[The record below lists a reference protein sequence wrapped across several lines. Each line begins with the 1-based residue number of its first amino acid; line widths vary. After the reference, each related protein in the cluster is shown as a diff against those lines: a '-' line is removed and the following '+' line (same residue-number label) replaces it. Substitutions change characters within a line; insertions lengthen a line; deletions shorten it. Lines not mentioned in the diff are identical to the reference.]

1 MDDARKT
8 DCDYY
13 GVSIDLA
20 TLFDLEARLVD
31 DGNISEFNV
40 RPAVRAVLKWAA
52 DHQMLQPARHF
63 PVPVGSPIGTPAVTC
78 DLDPLSHQEITQDFR
93 QVLMGRCAPSID
105 PQPSPLAE
113 QPAPESEV
121 EDLPPEPTS
130 PADDG
135 AVAGSAAPEAG
146 AEAATSAPSGEVVMG
161 PLSDHEKA
169 VMASAKL
176 KGRPAADVA
185 ADRNRRLQTVAIYMS
200 KLPSGVDDPEQNDA
214 PDVTESDTEGR
225 AESLGDCSSPE
236 YAEHA
241 QVQAEEVRCASRSRS
256 SADRPLDPETPHS
269 IEAHL
274 NAVGQKGGWTT
285 GRDIVLIEGLA
296 KGIDKALM
304 ADQLG
309 VEVGELMARFRAL
322 VPGGK
327 FESMEHQRKLM
338 QVLRARYER
347 EA

>member
-8 DCDYY
+8 YEEYAAVPVSVLFELEDILRDSGSLYDRQVTEVSRCVLAWMVDRKLLPVSAK
-13 GVSIDLA
+13 GVSVGISLA
-20 TLFDLEARLVD
+20 E
-31 DGNISEFNV
+31 
-40 RPAVRAVLKWAA
+40 
-52 DHQMLQPARHF
+52 
-63 PVPVGSPIGTPAVTC
+63 VTC
-78 DLDPLSHQEITQDFR
+78 ELDPKRHQEITQEFR

-113 QPAPESEV
+113 QPAPESET
-121 EDLPPEPTS
+121 EDLPSEPTS
-130 PADDG
+130 SADDG
-135 AVAGSAAPEAG
+135 AVAGSAASEAG

-161 PLSDHEKA
+161 PLSDHEKD
-169 VMASAKL
+169 VMALAKIE
-176 KGRPAADVA
+176 GRSAADVSA
-185 ADRNRRLQTVAIYMS
+185 ELNRRLQTVAIYMS
-200 KLPSGVDDPEQNDA
+200 KLPSGVDEPEQNTDGPAEPVLEPPVAVAQDQGPEPDRRKEPAGSAEVVAGASDATGDA
-214 PDVTESDTEGR
+214 PPTTDS
-225 AESLGDCSSPE
+225 
-236 YAEHA
+236 
-241 QVQAEEVRCASRSRS
+241 
-256 SADRPLDPETPHS
+256 S

>member
-8 DCDYY
+8 YDDYN
-13 GVSIDLA
+13 GASIDLA
-20 TLFDLEARLVD
+20 TLFDLEARLID
-31 DGNISEFNV
+31 EGNLSEFSV
-40 RPAVRAVLKWAA
+40 PPAVRAVLKWAA
-52 DHQMLQPARHF
+52 DHQMLQAARHF

-78 DLDPLSHQEITQDFR
+78 VLDPLRHQEIAQEFR
-93 QVLMGRCAPSID
+93 QVLVGRCAPSID

-113 QPAPESEV
+113 QPAPESEA

-130 PADDG
+130 SVDNG

-169 VMASAKL
+169 VMASARL

-185 ADRNRRLQTVAIYMS
+185 ADLNRRLQTVAIYMS
-200 KLPSGVDDPEQNDA
+200 KLPSAVDEPEQNTDGPA
-214 PDVTESDTEGR
+214 EPVPKPTLAVTQDQGPNPDRREEPAGS
-225 AESLGDCSSPE
+225 AEVVAGTSEP
-236 YAEHA
+236 AEHA
-241 QVQAEEVRCASRSRS
+241 PIPTT
-256 SADRPLDPETPHS
+256 DRS

-274 NAVGQKGGWTT
+274 DAIGQKGGWTT

-309 VEVGELMARFRAL
+309 VEVGEIMARFRAL

>member
-8 DCDYY
+8 YEQY
-13 GVSIDLA
+13 AGVPVSVLYELEDILRESSSLYDRQVTEVSRCVLA
-20 TLFDLEARLVD
+20 WMVD
-31 DGNISEFNV
+31 RE
-40 RPAVRAVLKWAA
+40 L
-52 DHQMLQPARHF
+52 L
-63 PVPVGSPIGTPAVTC
+63 PVPAKSATVGISLADVTC
-78 DLDPLSHQEITQDFR
+78 ELDPLRHQEIAREFR
-93 QVLMGRCAPSID
+93 QVLVGRCAPSID
-105 PQPSPLAE
+105 PQSSPLAE
-113 QPAPESEV
+113 QLAPESEA

-130 PADDG
+130 SADGG
-135 AVAGSAAPEAG
+135 AVAGNAAPEAG

-169 VMASAKL
+169 VMASARL
-176 KGRPAADVA
+176 QGRPAADVA
-185 ADRNRRLQTVAIYMS
+185 ADLNRRLQTVAIYMS
-200 KLPSGVDDPEQNDA
+200 KLPSGVNEPEQNTDRPA
-214 PDVTESDTEGR
+214 EPLPKPTVAVAQDQGPDPDRREEPAGS
-225 AESLGDCSSPE
+225 AEVVAGTSEP
-236 YAEHA
+236 AEHA
-241 QVQAEEVRCASRSRS
+241 PTPTT
-256 SADRPLDPETPHS
+256 DRS

-274 NAVGQKGGWTT
+274 DAIGQKGGWTT
-285 GRDIVLIEGLA
+285 SRDIVLIEGLA

-309 VEVGELMARFRAL
+309 VEVGEIMARFRAL